1 MEAQDIALSKP
12 QVKIVLVLIDGPS
25 DLNHKDIGGK
35 QDL

>member
-12 QVKIVLVLIDGPS
+12 QVKIVLVLIDGLS